1 MEIKVLHFVPQWPKD
16 DDDATLLDLYL
27 NKLGE
32 EAEVH
37 AATLSPVSNGD
48 NKGYQKYCIGSGKA
62 DYGKNGMVNLLAL
75 QKRFLQLLY
84 HLMPQVVH
92 IHGSYHFINSRIA
105 LWSRKR
111 GFPVVFSPYGGMNP
125 DFIDKEY
132 GMRTWK
138 LLSYQKKMVK
148 NASCTLISDPKEG
161 EYIKGEKLTERIAF
175 IEDPRKEDHTEL
187 DDYADCTLQVY
198 QKVLDTDMGKH
209 IDRQS
214 QEAMSALL
222 HLSLAGDVE
231 RQPLCP
237 EDILNLRSITPKKW
251 RDIFLY
257 AAEQGVTGYI
267 NDGIA
272 RAQLAVPPSDA
283 SAVNRFP
290 LRYPK
295 DSQPLSGD
303 KLLTTNI
310 ISRKAIERKLRHT
323 KGTER
328 TLCTML
334 HNLRY
339 LVGQSS
345 LSLRHLC
352 DLYEVLRHNPIDEDA
367 LDAHLRE
374 QRIHTF
380 TRRVCQVL
388 HEAAYLDEGYMPVP
402 ALDDKGTE
410 KIRTNLTK
418 Y

>member
-1 MEIKVLHFVPQWPKD
+1 MEIKVLHFVPQWPKQEN
-16 DDDATLLDLYL
+16 AAVLFDLFL
-27 NKLGE
+27 QKIGE

-37 AATLSPVSNGD
+37 VATMSPVKESSGEN
-48 NKGYQKYCIGSGKA
+48 YRKYCIGSGKA
-62 DYGKNGMVNLLAL
+62 DYGKHGIVNLLAL
-75 QKRFLQLLY
+75 QKRFLTLLY
-84 HLMPQVVH
+84 QLMPQVVH

-125 DFIDKEY
+125 EFIDQEY

-138 LLSYQKKMVK
+138 LLSYQKKMVR
-148 NASCTLISDPKEG
+148 NASCTLISDPHEG
-161 EYIKGEKLTERIAF
+161 DYIKEEKLSERIAF
-175 IEDPRKEDHTEL
+175 IEDPTKEEHTQL

-198 QKVLDTDMGKH
+198 QKVLDTDMGKR

-214 QEAMSALL
+214 QEAVSSLL

-231 RQPLCP
+231 RQPLCS

-272 RAQLAVPPSDA
+272 RAQLAVPETDA
-283 SAVNRFP
+283 GTADHFP

-295 DSQPLSGD
+295 DTRSLTGD
-303 KLLTTNI
+303 KLLTPNL

-323 KGTER
+323 RGAER

-339 LVGQSS
+339 HVGQSS

-352 DLYEVLRHNPIDEDA
+352 DLYEVLRHTPLDEDA
-367 LDAHLRE
+367 LDIHLRE

-380 TRRVCQVL
+380 TRRICQVL
-388 HEAAYLDEGYMPVP
+388 HEAAYLDEGFMPVA

-410 KIRTNLTK
+410 KIRASLTK